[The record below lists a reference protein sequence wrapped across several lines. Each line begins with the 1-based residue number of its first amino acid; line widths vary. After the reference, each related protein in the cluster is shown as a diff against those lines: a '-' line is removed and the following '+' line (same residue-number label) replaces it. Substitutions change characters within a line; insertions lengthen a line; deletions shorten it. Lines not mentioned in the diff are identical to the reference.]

1 MSASDI
7 FLLLVRWL
15 HLISAAAWIG
25 GSLFYVAVLRPALR
39 RDPEPSKAINKIS
52 GPEFRALVDTCILVL
67 LTTGIILTVNR
78 LTPGEIGFSYV
89 GTLSLKII
97 LSIWMFILARG
108 RRRRVFIPESF
119 ESPSASN
126 VTNIR
131 RFAHVMSG
139 YNMIIILGLAVFL
152 LADLLKVL
160 FEMSLSR

>member
-39 RDPEPSKAINKIS
+39 RAPEPSKAINKIAGS
-52 GPEFRALVDTCILVL
+52 EFRALVDTCILVL

-78 LTPGEIGFSYV
+78 LTPGAIGISYV
-89 GTLSLKII
+89 GTLSLKIV

-108 RRRRVFIPESF
+108 RRRRDFLPESLDS
-119 ESPSASN
+119 ESASN
-126 VTNIR
+126 VKNIR
-131 RFAHVMSG
+131 RFAHVASG
-139 YNMIIILGLAVFL
+139 YNMIIILGLVIFL

-160 FEMSLSR
+160 FELSISM